1 VRIYDIPWNKQTDA
15 TGRKLGSQLGKV
27 EWVDVDTAKNEF
39 NDFLRVCIALPL
51 NRRLKTKIT
60 TTVKGKPGEQV
71 YLIRY
76 ERVPHF
82 CFHCG
87 FIGHDKKMCE
97 KRNRGT
103 PSSNYDATLR
113 CSPHKKYEKRAV
125 TATAG
130 PVLKRGLN
138 FNSPT
143 GSANSTSLGKPS
155 EQRAASNGQGAAY
168 TVEIPEMVGA
178 KYGFEEEEK
187 STGAAEE
194 QDLAARMERVQM
206 QQEQELAWERQN
218 IDEAIA
224 HVQMQQ
230 QYLQRRYSGR
240 ELSAEVQQ
248 QATTLESE
256 LQRLMGIKSEVEAAN
271 HVSPMDLGKDD
282 MIPAIRDLSGLE
294 VSFGSASDV
303 SMTAG
308 DSVLGKRS
316 AADKHEQTEQDM
328 NLALSLKV
336 KDSVGG
342 QQKKG
347 RTQGLEE
354 RAASDNKTR
363 ESKMV
368 PTGHGKQARSFVWSR
383 QQK

>member
-1 VRIYDIPWNKQTDA
+1 
-15 TGRKLGSQLGKV
+15 
-27 EWVDVDTAKNEF
+27 
-39 NDFLRVCIALPL
+39 
-51 NRRLKTKIT
+51 
-60 TTVKGKPGEQV
+60 
-71 YLIRY
+71 
-76 ERVPHF
+76 
-82 CFHCG
+82 
-87 FIGHDKKMCE
+87 
-97 KRNRGT
+97 
-103 PSSNYDATLR
+103 
-113 CSPHKKYEKRAV
+113 
-125 TATAG
+125 
-130 PVLKRGLN
+130 
-138 FNSPT
+138 
-143 GSANSTSLGKPS
+143 
-155 EQRAASNGQGAAY
+155 
-168 TVEIPEMVGA
+168 MVGA
-178 KYGFEEEEK
+178 KDGFEEEEK
-187 STGAAEE
+187 SMGAAEE
-194 QDLAARMERVQM
+194 LDLAARMERVQM

-256 LQRLMGIKSEVEAAN
+256 LQGLMGIKSEVEAAK

-308 DSVLGKRS
+308 DLVLGKRS
-316 AADKHEQTEQDM
+316 AADKHEQTEQDL

-354 RAASDNKTR
+354 RAASDKTR